1 MRSVGIIAEY
11 NPFHNGHL
19 YHLNKIKEK
28 YPDAVIVLVMSGN
41 FTERGDVSIID
52 KWKKT
57 QIALK
62 AGIDLVVELPFPFAT
77 QSADYF
83 SYGSITLLEKL
94 KVERVIFGSE
104 SNNISDLETIVDA
117 EISNPDFDKLVKIY
131 LKLGKN
137 YPTSLSLA
145 VKDLTNK
152 EITAPNDL
160 LGISYIKTIRKY
172 NYNIIPETI
181 KRTNNYH
188 EEELGEEISS
198 ATAIRKALKDNIEI
212 KSQVPEFSLEYL
224 TDLHSIEDYFPL
236 LKYRIITD
244 DDLSKYNIVDEGL
257 DKKLKKEI
265 GNATSY
271 QELINLI
278 KSKRYTY
285 NKLSRMLIHILCNF
299 TKEKKEQFKEI
310 SYIRLLGFS
319 PKGRMYLNIIKK
331 DLDVPLI
338 SKIKRNKDPML
349 EYEIETTKIYS
360 LDLDSK
366 KQVDLINKEYRNLMN
381 GEENYD

>member
-338 SKIKRNKDPML
+338 SKINRNKDPML

-360 LDLDSK
+360 LDLDTK